1 MKRLALIIVLASFS
15 AWGQVSYVPP
25 GQIIKDG
32 GTEIMG
38 TVRSWSSS
46 SRYDVDTEEVPFE
59 SGESFSY
66 IEGEFFGTYGLT
78 KDLQFTFNANFRQ
91 NRADVLNTSND
102 IESITST
109 GLQGLGGML
118 SYGLEPVGRLFYTLE
133 GFYKYRPYSN
143 PDFEGTDVTKDF
155 VLGDDGGDYG
165 AGLVMSY
172 RHPSQNFL
180 SGRLHYRRPGTSLSP
195 EINWQVEG
203 ALAWKYFALV
213 AGAQGVQSL
222 NQDAYT
228 DEPSDKPVIN
238 TGGSQIYNSI
248 NRQYMAPYVGA
259 NIALG
264 KKWRLEA
271 RYQTFTN
278 VRSYDTGSLIM
289 LSLASRSEPDTT
301 MLADQAFKE
310 YELEATVAKL
320 SPKKQFIIIDKGLA
334 SDVRNGQ
341 RFDLFHFDYLGGN
354 VLLARAVVIQV
365 NADQA
370 VLKITS
376 RFSNKH
382 PIKEGTV
389 ARGLSSN
396 GLKRSDEE

>member
-1 MKRLALIIVLASFS
+1 MKYLWLFMSLASVS
-15 AWGQVSYVPP
+15 AWAQTSYIPL

-38 TVRSWSSS
+38 SVRSWSST
-46 SRYDVDTEEVPFE
+46 SRYDVDGEEVPFL
-59 SGESFSY
+59 SGESFGY
-66 IEGEFFGTYGLT
+66 LEGEFLGSYGLT

-91 NRADVLNTSND
+91 NRAQVENGSNE

-118 SYGLEPVGRLFYTLE
+118 SYGLEPVGRAFYTLE
-133 GFYKYRPYSN
+133 GYYKYRPYSN
-143 PDFEGTDVTKDF
+143 RDYTGTDVTKDF

-165 AGLVMSY
+165 AGLAVSY

-180 SGRLHYRRPGTSLSP
+180 SGRIHYRRPGTSLSP
-195 EINWQVEG
+195 EIGWQLEG

-213 AGAQGVQSL
+213 AGVQGVQSL
-222 NQDAYT
+222 NGDAYT
-228 DEPSDKPVIN
+228 DEPSDKPVVN

-248 NRQYMAPYVGA
+248 NRQYMAPYIGA

-264 KKWRLEA
+264 KKWRIEA

-278 VRSYDTGSLIM
+278 VRSYDTGSLIT
-289 LSLASRSEPDTT
+289 LSLASRSEPSTV
-301 MLADQAFKE
+301 MLTDQMFKE

-334 SDVRNGQ
+334 HDVRNGQ

-389 ARGLSSN
+389 ARGLGSS